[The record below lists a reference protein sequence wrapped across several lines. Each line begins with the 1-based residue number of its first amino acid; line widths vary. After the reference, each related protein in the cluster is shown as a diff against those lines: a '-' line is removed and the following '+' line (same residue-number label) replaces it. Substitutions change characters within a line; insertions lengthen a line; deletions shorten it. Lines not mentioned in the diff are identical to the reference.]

1 MPRLIRALKPFFHG
15 SRWHRVEDSPFEV
28 DESRAIDLVKSG
40 LAEFVVK
47 LEVPPIDMAIFTAAA
62 AAEKAVGRRQ
72 KRA

>member
-1 MPRLIRALKPFFHG
+1 MRLIRALKPFFHG
-15 SRWHRVEDSPFEV
+15 SRWHRVEDPPFEV
-28 DESRAIDLVKSG
+28 DESRTIDLVKSG

-47 LEVPPIDMAIFTAAA
+47 LEVPPTIDIAILTAAA